1 VLAEGVETVPLLPRR
16 RLLGS
21 TFGGFSSIRRG
32 EGTDIASSRPYE
44 PGDHFRTIDWKSSAR
59 LSAAHGS
66 DEFIVRERY
75 SEEMSRVVIVVD
87 RRPGMA
93 LYPRDLPWLHKPA
106 AVAAAADLITASAL
120 NQRGLVGY
128 IDGAS
133 HGRDPA
139 EVGPFW
145 QAPRSQSGAWSRDLR
160 DQIAELVTGN
170 FDAPADTVEQA
181 LDFLVTVRTA
191 LPIGAF
197 VFVLSDFIAPLSP
210 AAWIRAIEQ
219 GWDMIP
225 VIIQD
230 PVWEQSFPEIDGVL
244 TGVVEPGTG
253 KLRRVRLDRDEVS
266 ERRSANKA
274 RLAALRD
281 GFSGLG
287 FDTVLVEGDGAE
299 AVRAAFLDWA
309 EARLVL
315 RGRSW

>member
-1 VLAEGVETVPLLPRR
+1 MLAEGVETVPLLPRR

-145 QAPRSQSGAWSRDLR
+145 QSPRGPQRLPRPLRERAQRDGLSRRRVALRRVAGRRPRDRQEARRTAPLSRRLWSRSQSRCAR
-160 DQIAELVTGN
+160 
-170 FDAPADTVEQA
+170 
-181 LDFLVTVRTA
+181 
-191 LPIGAF
+191 
-197 VFVLSDFIAPLSP
+197 
-210 AAWIRAIEQ
+210 
-219 GWDMIP
+219 
-225 VIIQD
+225 
-230 PVWEQSFPEIDGVL
+230 QSGQC
-244 TGVVEPGTG
+244 
-253 KLRRVRLDRDEVS
+253 
-266 ERRSANKA
+266 
-274 RLAALRD
+274 LATLAQ
-281 GFSGLG
+281 
-287 FDTVLVEGDGAE
+287 
-299 AVRAAFLDWA
+299 
-309 EARLVL
+309 
-315 RGRSW
+315 

>member
-1 VLAEGVETVPLLPRR
+1 MLAEGVETVPLLPRR

-160 DQIAELVTGN
+160 DQIAEASSRATSTRRQTRSSRRST
-170 FDAPADTVEQA
+170 FSSP
-181 LDFLVTVRTA
+181 F
-191 LPIGAF
+191 
-197 VFVLSDFIAPLSP
+197 APLS
-210 AAWIRAIEQ
+210 
-219 GWDMIP
+219 
-225 VIIQD
+225 
-230 PVWEQSFPEIDGVL
+230 
-244 TGVVEPGTG
+244 
-253 KLRRVRLDRDEVS
+253 
-266 ERRSANKA
+266 RSAPSSSYS
-274 RLAALRD
+274 RTSSHRSRRPP
-281 GFSGLG
+281 GS
-287 FDTVLVEGDGAE
+287 
-299 AVRAAFLDWA
+299 
-309 EARLVL
+309 
-315 RGRSW
+315 GRSSRAGT